1 MGTDTAESRGVHA
14 PVRDRWW
21 LIVAAG
27 LAIFIAQLDA
37 SIVGVALP
45 RIEADL
51 HTSTTVVQW
60 VGLGYLMPLIA
71 LALGIGRWVDTADP
85 RRVMVLGCTGFAV
98 ASVACGLAPGVGW
111 LIGARVVQGC
121 FAVIMLA
128 LAPVLPT
135 IAVRPEVRGRAFGT
149 VLLLGT
155 LGGVTG
161 PPAGG
166 LLVEAYGWPAV
177 FYVNVPVVAV
187 VLAVVTRQLP
197 LGPRLPRPKAAWA
210 AEAVTF
216 GGAAVAV
223 LFALSFAMDRSV
235 EWGLLA
241 LAAVPLLLVWG
252 RSASARSL
260 WSLVTAPGLPGP
272 HLAIGCAYFA
282 VFGVLFVTP
291 FFLQVSLGVPPGTNG
306 WVMVGLALGTGCGS
320 VLGGRLADRV
330 GPRRVALSG
339 TVVLL
344 AGTAS
349 MVPASTT
356 WGAPDVA
363 SRLLLIGVGFG
374 LFNAQNQARVMSNA
388 PQDRLGMI
396 SGTTSLVRQLGAAA
410 GSALGAALW
419 ATSPGGATA
428 LSACAAT
435 AAVAAVCTALA
446 VSRTSVKRP
455 V

>member
-1 MGTDTAESRGVHA
+1 
-14 PVRDRWW
+14 
-21 LIVAAG
+21 
-27 LAIFIAQLDA
+27 
-37 SIVGVALP
+37 
-45 RIEADL
+45 
-51 HTSTTVVQW
+51 
-60 VGLGYLMPLIA
+60 
-71 LALGIGRWVDTADP
+71 
-85 RRVMVLGCTGFAV
+85 
-98 ASVACGLAPGVGW
+98 
-111 LIGARVVQGC
+111 
-121 FAVIMLA
+121 
-128 LAPVLPT
+128 
-135 IAVRPEVRGRAFGT
+135 
-149 VLLLGT
+149 
-155 LGGVTG
+155 
-161 PPAGG
+161 
-166 LLVEAYGWPAV
+166 
-177 FYVNVPVVAV
+177 VPVVAV

-197 LGPRLPRPKAAWA
+197 LGPRLPWPKAAWV

-223 LFALSFAMDRSV
+223 LFALSFAVDRGL
-235 EWGLLA
+235 EWGLPA
-241 LAAVPLLLVWG
+241 SAAVPLLLVWG

-260 WSLVTAPGLPGP
+260 RSLVTAPGVLGP
-272 HLAIGCAYFA
+272 HLAIACAYFA
-282 VFGVLFVTP
+282 VFGVLFVIP
-291 FFLQVSLGVPPGTNG
+291 FFLQLSLGAPPGTTG

-349 MVPASTT
+349 LIPANTN
-356 WGAPDVA
+356 WGVSDVA
-363 SRLLLIGVGFG
+363 SRLLLIGVGFR

-396 SGTTSLVRQLGAAA
+396 SGPTSLVRQLGAAA

-446 VSRTSVKRP
+446 VSGTAVKRP